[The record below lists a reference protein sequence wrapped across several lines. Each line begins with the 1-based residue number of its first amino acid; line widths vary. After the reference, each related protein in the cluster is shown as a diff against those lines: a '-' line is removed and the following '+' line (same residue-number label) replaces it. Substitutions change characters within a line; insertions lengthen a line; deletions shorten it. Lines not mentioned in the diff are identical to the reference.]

1 MRLRRNKEKG
11 AALVEMA
18 FLMPLLVMLL
28 FGIIEFGWAFS
39 QFQDLRHGAREAAR
53 LAAVDTD
60 TDANMA
66 ATVCGLMEVST
77 GQTIVFGLSGG
88 TEIGDIAEV
97 TVSAPLTEL
106 TNLMGIFLPNT
117 LTSHVQFRLEQP
129 ASNWTGTS
137 NTC

>member
-97 TVSAPLTEL
+97 TVSAPLAEL
-106 TNLMGIFLPNT
+106 TNLMGIFLPST
-117 LTSHVQFRLEQP
+117 LTSDVEFRLEQP
-129 ASNWTGTS
+129 ATNWTGTS